1 MRQGNDEG
9 VNDIGNAVVRIGPAL
24 GVVVVVLVV
33 AAALVN
39 YLGATG
45 HARQVVIAAIRAA
58 GQLAALAAVLAVV
71 IGSLWASTLFV
82 AVMATVAA
90 ATSAGRIVGRR
101 TPIRAGVGNTLWCLL
116 PVAVPTIVV
125 VAGIVALGVLPATGL
140 AIIPTAG
147 IMFGGAMNTTSL
159 AGRRAHDELT
169 TRRGEVDAALSLG
182 FVPREARMEI
192 SRSAAATALIPGIDQ
207 TRSVGLVTIPGAFVG
222 MVLGGASVTTAA
234 IMQLFVLISLLA
246 VSAVAVVVTT
256 ELVARG
262 IL

>member
-45 HARQVVIAAIRAA
+45 HAQQVVIAAIRAA

-101 TPIRAGVGNTLWCLL
+101 APIRAIGSTLWCLL

-125 VAGIVALGVLPATGL
+125 VAGIVTLGVLPATGL

>member
-1 MRQGNDEG
+1 MND
-9 VNDIGNAVVRIGPAL
+9 VGNAVVRIGPVL

-33 AAALVN
+33 GAALLN
-39 YLGATG
+39 YFGATG
-45 HARQVVIAAIRAA
+45 HTRQVVIAAIRAA
-58 GQLAALAAVLAVV
+58 GQLAAIAVVLAVV
-71 IGSLWASTLFV
+71 IGTLWASTLFV

-90 ATSAGRIVGRR
+90 ATSAGRIGGRR
-101 TPIRAGVGNTLWCLL
+101 APIRAIGSTLWCLL

-147 IMFGGAMNTTSL
+147 IMFGGAMNTTSF

-234 IMQLFVLISLLA
+234 IMQLFVLISLLV
-246 VSAVAVVVTT
+246 VSAFAVVVTT

-262 IL
+262 TL

>member
-45 HARQVVIAAIRAA
+45 HTRQVVIAAIRAA

-71 IGSLWASTLFV
+71 IGTLWASTLFV

-101 TPIRAGVGNTLWCLL
+101 TPIRAIGSALWCLL